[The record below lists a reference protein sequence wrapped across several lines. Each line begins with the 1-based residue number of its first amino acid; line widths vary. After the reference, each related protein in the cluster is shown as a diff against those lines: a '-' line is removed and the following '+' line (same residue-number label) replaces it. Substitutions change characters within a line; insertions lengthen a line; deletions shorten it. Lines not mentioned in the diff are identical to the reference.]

1 MWSRQTSM
9 RAHALDFRSISH
21 RESQPLHARE
31 ANVAVRL
38 YVDLVKQACAA
49 WLKDRAP
56 TMGAALAFYCA
67 FALAPLLVIV
77 IALGGAVWG
86 ADAARGA
93 IVGQL
98 AGMVGVPAA
107 EAIQALLRAAPQT
120 TTGVFAAIVGIVTTL
135 VAATTLVVE
144 LQDDLDY
151 IWKAP
156 TRPGSGLVS
165 LVRARVLSL
174 GMILA
179 IGFLLL
185 ISLVASGALVAFE
198 AYFGSYFPGT
208 ARLLLQLSDAV
219 FSLGMETVL
228 FAMLYKWL
236 PNVRIA
242 WKDVWIGAFITALLF
257 SVGRVAIG
265 LYLGRSA
272 IASAYGAAGALA
284 VLLLWLYY
292 SAQVFLLGAEFT
304 CIHANYRRR
313 RLERAFD

>member
-1 MWSRQTSM
+1 VRVHPTFAPSV
-9 RAHALDFRSISH
+9 IPSH
-21 RESQPLHARE
+21 NTEGAGQ
-31 ANVAVRL
+31 ANLAMRL

-49 WLKDRAP
+49 WMKDRAP
-56 TMGAALAFYCA
+56 TLGAALAFYSA
-67 FALAPLLVIV
+67 FALAPLLIII
-77 IALGGAVWG
+77 IALAGALWG
-86 ADAARGA
+86 ANAARGA

-98 AGMVGVPAA
+98 AGVVGAPAA
-107 EAIQALLRAAPQT
+107 EAIQGLLKAAQQT

-135 VAATTLVVE
+135 VGATTLVVE
-144 LQDDLDY
+144 LQDDLNY
-151 IWKAP
+151 IWNAP

-165 LVRARVLSL
+165 LLRARILSL

-179 IGFLLL
+179 IGFLLV
-185 ISLVASGALVAFE
+185 ISLIASGALVAFE
-198 AYFGSYFPGT
+198 TYFGSYFPLT
-208 ARLLLQLSDAV
+208 ALLLLHLSDAI

-242 WKDVWIGAFITALLF
+242 WKDVWIGAFITAFLF
-257 SVGRVAIG
+257 SVGRIAIG

-304 CIHANYRRR
+304 CVHANFRQR
-313 RLERAFD
+313 RLERAFVLKRAH